1 MAAEQSVSP
10 GKGLEHTAAGTRAL
24 LDWRPEVLA
33 GTWQPKILIVD
44 GTESGRHVLRS
55 MLRQEGC
62 VFLEASQASEA
73 LAILE
78 RESVD
83 LIILEMILP
92 GMNGSDLCA
101 RLKSDR
107 RTMLVP
113 VLMVTS
119 VPGVEHEILCLNSG
133 ADDLLA
139 KPLHPQLVRA
149 RVRAML
155 RQKAALDTLEEAET
169 ILFALAQSI
178 EARDRYTHGHCQRLA
193 AFSVA
198 LGKALG
204 LGADELVAL
213 YRGGY
218 LHDIGKVAIPDA
230 ILFKPGPLTG
240 EEWEQMRQHPIIGE
254 EICRPMR
261 TLAAVLPIIRHH
273 HERWDGSGY
282 PDGLRGENIP
292 LLARILQLADIYD
305 ALTTERPYKGAMS
318 QVEALGVLEEEA
330 RSGWRDPELVA
341 IFRDVCLAGVVVP
354 EPTPISASLEN
365 LRRGI
370 LGDLRMGE
378 GKLPGLD
385 VHPVSGRKAGV
396 LMPAKGLK
404 EPRT

>member
-1 MAAEQSVSP
+1 MAPKRSVSRNR
-10 GKGLEHTAAGTRAL
+10 GLEHTVAGTQAL
-24 LDWRPEVLA
+24 LDWRPEA
-33 GTWQPKILIVD
+33 PPGAWQPKVLIID
-44 GTESGRHVLRS
+44 AADSSRRVLRS

-62 VFLEASQASEA
+62 VLLEASRAEEA

-78 RESVD
+78 REEVD
-83 LIILEMILP
+83 LIILEMALP
-92 GMNGSDLCA
+92 ETDGVELCA
-101 RLKSDR
+101 RLKADR
-107 RTMLVP
+107 RTRLVP
-113 VLMVTS
+113 VLMLTS
-119 VPGVEHEILCLNSG
+119 VPGIEREILCIHSG

-139 KPLHPQLVRA
+139 KPLHPQLMRM

-155 RQKAALDTLEEAET
+155 RHKAALDRLEQAET

-204 LGADELVAL
+204 LRLEDLVAL

-218 LHDIGKVAIPDA
+218 LHDIGKVGIPDA
-230 ILFKPGPLTG
+230 ILFKPGPLTD

-261 TLAAVLPIIRHH
+261 TLADVLPIIRHH

-282 PDGLRGENIP
+282 PDGLRGESIP
-292 LLARILQLADIYD
+292 LLARILQLSDIYD
-305 ALTTERPYKGAMS
+305 ALITERPYKRALS
-318 QVEALGVLEEEA
+318 QAEALAVLEEEA
-330 RSGWRDPELVA
+330 RRGWRDAELVA
-341 IFRDVCLAGVVVP
+341 IFRDVCLSGVSVP

-370 LGDLRMGE
+370 LGDI
-378 GKLPGLD
+378 
-385 VHPVSGRKAGV
+385 GV
-396 LMPAKGLK
+396 GAAAR
-404 EPRT
+404 RTP